1 MDPKVKPHADID
13 AMTHLTT
20 KQKANVQTWM
30 DMQDT
35 LNAGKFG
42 AEMDAF
48 FHPDMTYGNPSRPD
62 LGSYASWKTSPEQL
76 YARFPPSHYRTLD
89 AWGKG
94 DDEIVAYCH
103 HYGKLTGGR
112 YMGIEPQGQEI
123 SVEWYSTVNFKDGKI
138 IRIYSIAD
146 VLGMMIAVGRID
158 PAVLPVDPYK

>member
-13 AMTHLTT
+13 SMTHLTAQ
-20 KQKANVQTWM
+20 QKANVQTWM

-35 LNAGKFG
+35 LNAGEFG
-42 AEMDAF
+42 AEMDAL

-76 YARFPPSHYRTLD
+76 YARFPPSHYRTLE

-94 DDEIVAYCH
+94 DDEIVVYCH

-123 SVEWYSTVNFKDGKI
+123 SVEWYSTVNFKEGKI
-138 IRIYSIAD
+138 VRIYSIAD
-146 VLGMMIAVGRID
+146 VLGMMISVGRID
-158 PAVLPVDPYK
+158 PAVMPVDPYK